1 MEILSNIHW
10 IEGINAHSYIVNGD
24 HITIIDTGMPG
35 NEGKILNYVKNV
47 LNREPE
53 DIKTIVITHYHL
65 DHTGSLKE
73 LKNATNAKIAIH
85 KDDADYISGKQI
97 APGPFYLRFATK
109 LMLLFTSYSN
119 VEPDILLNEEDIVD
133 GYRVIQT
140 PGHTPG
146 SITLYNPDNGVIF
159 VGEH

>member
-109 LMLLFTSYSN
+109 LMLLFTSYRMLNPISYSMKKILWM
-119 VEPDILLNEEDIVD
+119 VTGLYKPQDIL
-133 GYRVIQT
+133 
-140 PGHTPG
+140 PGVLPFTIHIMG
-146 SITLYNPDNGVIF
+146 
-159 VGEH
+159 